1 MSLLEKITEKAENFI
16 NDITTLEVTTLTG
29 DLSTKVVVDTGDKNK
44 IDFQKI
50 LDSLAPADGSD
61 STIDI
66 VAATKIDFDS
76 DVVQYVQRNANPE
89 LVKLHDNAIKNS
101 QEARSA
107 FLKAL
112 LSFRPGS

>member
-1 MSLLEKITEKAENFI
+1 MGLLEKITTKAENFI

-29 DLSTKVVVDTGDKNK
+29 NLSTSVIVDPDNNNK

-50 LDSLAPADGSD
+50 LDNLTPAEGTQ
-61 STIDI
+61 STISV
-66 VAATKIDFDS
+66 VAATKIDFDN
-76 DVVQYVQRNANPE
+76 DVIQYVQKGANSD

-107 FLKAL
+107 FLNAL
-112 LSFRPGS
+112 LSFKSNS